1 MDRFFHVIVMKPV
14 HFQFILFKRTQ
25 VYEVA
30 HQLYIV
36 VSISRQLIYIVYKI
50 FQILVYLI
58 QDKYLRSN
66 TNLFM
71 LLDANIKQYTGAV
84 SV

>member
-50 FQILVYLI
+50 FQI
-58 QDKYLRSN
+58 
-66 TNLFM
+66 
-71 LLDANIKQYTGAV
+71 
-84 SV
+84 

>member
-1 MDRFFHVIVMKPV
+1 MKSR
-14 HFQFILFKRTQ
+14 IN
-25 VYEVA
+25 
-30 HQLYIV
+30 YIV
-36 VSISRQLIYIVYKI
+36 ESISRQLIYIVYKI